1 MSTADVP
8 EDSFGGRVRRLRGAG
23 RQKPIADYVGVDV
36 RTYQLW
42 EADNGIEP
50 ENLEKLAEYHGTTPR
65 YLLYGETSERD
76 DDPRLV
82 AIDAKLDALIELLG
96 GDELREVLRREV
108 PRPSGEPQDRRD
120 KTGGRTPPPP
130 GGDPAP

>member
-8 EDSFGGRVRRLRGAG
+8 KDFRQGVRRLRGAG

-36 RTYQLW
+36 RTYQLL

-65 YLLYGETSERD
+65 YLLYGETSAPD
-76 DDPRLV
+76 DDPRLA

-96 GDELREVLRREV
+96 GDDLREY
-108 PRPSGEPQDRRD
+108 QA
-120 KTGGRTPPPP
+120 GGCRGPP
-130 GGDPAP
+130 ASRKQTR